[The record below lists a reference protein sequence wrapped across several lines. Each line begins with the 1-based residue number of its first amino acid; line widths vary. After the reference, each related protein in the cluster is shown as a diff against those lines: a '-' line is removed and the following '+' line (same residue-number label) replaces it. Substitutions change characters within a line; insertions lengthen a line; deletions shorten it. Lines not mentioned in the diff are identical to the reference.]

1 MQSKPI
7 NKEAL
12 IAKLG
17 HVVVLMGGNSPEREI
32 SLMSGS
38 AVLAGLKRLGFDCE
52 GIDTQDN
59 VNAALMPAKPDFVFN
74 MLHGQGG
81 EDGVLQGYL
90 ETLNIPCSGS
100 GVLASA
106 LAMDKV
112 RSKLIWQQ
120 LGLLTAQFVQ
130 LSKGTNW
137 QDVIHKFGRLIVKP
151 TNGGSSLGIAI
162 CDSADALRDQ
172 YEQALK
178 IDAQVF
184 AEKHIDGQEFSTS
197 IIGNTILPTIQL
209 ETDREFFD
217 YDAKYVDTAT
227 RIVCPPE
234 LSKEELKELE
244 RLALSAYQ
252 SLGCR
257 GIARVDVM
265 RGADKKFYLLEVNT
279 VPGMTSHSFV
289 PAAAKAAGMSFEDLL
304 LFILDHE
311 MANLEVGA

>member
-1 MQSKPI
+1 MHSKPI
-7 NKEAL
+7 NKEAV

-32 SLMSGS
+32 SLLSGT
-38 AVLAGLKRLGFDCE
+38 AVLEGLQRLGVKCS
-52 GIDTQDN
+52 GIDAN
-59 VNAALMPAKPDFVFN
+59 KNLNEAIASSKPDWVFN

-81 EDGVLQGYL
+81 EDGVVQGFL
-90 ETLNIPCSGS
+90 ETMNIPYSGS
-100 GVLASA
+100 GVLSSA

-112 RSKLIWQQ
+112 RSKLIWLQ
-120 LGLLTAQFVQ
+120 LGLRTAEFIQ
-130 LSKGTNW
+130 LGESTDW
-137 QDVIHKFGRLIVKP
+137 QGVIDRFKRVVVKP

-162 CDSADALRDQ
+162 CDTAAGLKHQ

-184 AEKHIDGQEFSTS
+184 AEKHIDGREFSTS
-197 IIGNTILPTIQL
+197 IIGDTVLPTIQL
-209 ETDREFFD
+209 ETEREFFD
-217 YDAKYVDTAT
+217 FDAKYVDAGT
-227 RIVCPPE
+227 RIICPPE
-234 LSKEELKELE
+234 LSDSEMKEIEH
-244 RLALSAYQ
+244 LALSAYQ

-265 RGADKKFYLLEVNT
+265 QSADKKFYLLEVNT

-289 PAAAKAAGMSFEDLL
+289 PAAAKAAGMGFDDLL

-311 MANLEVGA
+311 LIAMEARG